1 MAIPIRSVGGTLKR
15 AALDFWKDD
24 CPRMAAAISYY
35 TIFSL
40 PPLLLLIIMVAGIF
54 LDPAEVRTAITS
66 QMGALIG
73 PEGREQIREMIA
85 NADRPG
91 SGYKAILGG
100 AALIFGATGAFIQ
113 LQTALN
119 DVWKVEP
126 DPAKGGIKNFITK
139 RIFSFGLIL
148 FVAFMLLISLTL
160 TAALSALGDRVGGGL
175 NETLLEIAN
184 FIVSFAVITVLF
196 AAMFKVMPDAEI
208 QWSDVWVGATMT
220 SLLFVIGKFAIGYYL
235 GSSNPGDAFGAAG
248 SLALVLVWI
257 YYAMMIL
264 LLGAQFTRAWVEERG
279 HGARPEPGASTVV
292 EEKVKLPNGAP
303 PPAPGTSAERKEV
316 SAKPAGISADGRVL
330 DPKTSRA
337 GDDQTVK
344 NTR

>member
-1 MAIPIRSVGGTLKR
+1 MAIAIRSVGGTLKR
-15 AALDFWKDD
+15 AAIDFWKDD

-35 TIFSL
+35 TIFSM
-40 PPLLLLIIMVAGIF
+40 PPLLILIIMVAGIF
-54 LDPAEVRTAITS
+54 LDPEEVQTAITT
-66 QMGALIG
+66 QMGSLVG
-73 PEGREQIREMIA
+73 PEGAAQIREMIA

-126 DPAKGGIKNFITK
+126 DPAKGGIRNFITK

-148 FVAFMLLISLTL
+148 FIAFMLLVSLSL
-160 TAALSALGDRVGGGL
+160 TAALSSLGERYGSGL
-175 NETLLEIAN
+175 NATVLEVAN
-184 FIVSFAVITVLF
+184 FIVSFAVITALF

-208 QWSDVWVGATMT
+208 QWSDVWVGATVT
-220 SLLFVIGKFAIGYYL
+220 SLLFVIGKFGIGFYL

-264 LLGAQFTRAWVEERG
+264 LLGAQFTRAWVEEQG
-279 HGARPEPGASTVV
+279 HGAQPEPGASTVV

-303 PPAPGTSAERKEV
+303 APPPGTSAERQEV
-316 SAKPAGISADGRVL
+316 APKAGMTADGRVL
-330 DPKTSRA
+330 DGTGRPA
-337 GDDQTVK
+337 GGQPVK
-344 NTR
+344 DKR